1 MADVKQLMMDA
12 KVLKVLAVSH
22 PQLIEEATS
31 NVIPMMEDLIM
42 IRDVHD
48 YVLRSHKPSNSYQDK
63 LVFIAVILRL
73 FNPDALIIDCKL
85 RNGLRRE
92 LAICLNDS
100 GQNASYYIGQ
110 ARAYMSIKPFKAT
123 VTGIV
128 EGYLNQEG
136 KA

>member
-1 MADVKQLMMDA
+1 MKQLMIDA
-12 KVLKVLAVSH
+12 KVLRVLAVAH

-42 IRDVHD
+42 IRDVHQ
-48 YVLRSHKPSNSYQDK
+48 YFSAYHEHTNSYQDK

-92 LAICLNDS
+92 LANCLNDS

-110 ARAYMSIKPFKAT
+110 ARAYMSIKSFKAK
-123 VTGIV
+123 VFGIV
-128 EGYLNQEG
+128 EAYLKQEG

>member
-1 MADVKQLMMDA
+1 MKQLMFES
-12 KVLKVLAVSH
+12 KVLKVLAVAH

-42 IRDVHD
+42 IRDVQD
-48 YVLRSHKPSNSYQDK
+48 YVSRSHKPSNSFQDK

-73 FNPDALIIDCKL
+73 FNPDALILDCKL

-92 LAICLNDS
+92 LAECLGDS

-110 ARAYMSIKPFKAT
+110 ARAYMNIKSFKAT

-136 KA
+136 RA